1 MLPSRTPR
9 RDGSLHHRSRRWL
22 LLAALLT
29 LAACSSESATPDH
42 GIYGAWSGQTSRKGT
57 RYSFGGTSWAESVPA
72 TAWKWNLQACP
83 GGAMM
88 EVALG
93 CWLPL
98 TSNADGTL
106 SFTPQAWC
114 NSTSTSNSIRIV
126 AKGGSIGL
134 KIVKDIPTLQGELLS
149 EIEKLPADGTY
160 NLDTW
165 TLTASDYYGELKQI
179 CPQAHVEPVPQV
191 DYSAVAKC
199 AEIVDR
205 HYQANDR
212 TIALSASGFDPACMQ
227 IAAGQTVT
235 FTGEFS
241 KQALKSGVF
250 GNLAAGAAANP
261 LGLMLGGTQVAVTY
275 PRPGDYLF
283 HSPAEGHPVGMIR
296 VR

>member
-1 MLPSRTPR
+1 VI
-9 RDGSLHHRSRRWL
+9 
-22 LLAALLT
+22 AALLA
-29 LAACSSESATPDH
+29 LGSCSSETATSDH
-42 GIYGAWSGQTSRKGT
+42 GIYGAWGGQTSRKGT

-98 TSNADGTL
+98 TSKADGTL
-106 SFTPQAWC
+106 SFTPEAWC
-114 NSTSTSNSIRIV
+114 NSTSAGKTIRIL
-126 AKGGSIGL
+126 AKGGSISIMTATG
-134 KIVKDIPTLQGELLS
+134 VVTLQGELLS
-149 EIEKLPADGTY
+149 EIEMLPGDGTY

-165 TLTASDYYGELKQI
+165 TPMASEHYAELKQA
-179 CPQAHVEPVPQV
+179 CPQAHYGPVPQV
-191 DYSAVAKC
+191 DHSAQAKC

-205 HYQANDR
+205 HFQANDR

-227 IAAGQTVT
+227 IAPGQSVT
-235 FTGEFS
+235 FTGVFS
-241 KQALKSGVF
+241 KQSLQPGVF

-261 LGLMLGGTQVAVTY
+261 LGLKLAGTTAQVTY

-283 HSPAEGHPVGMIR
+283 HSPATGHPVGLIR

>member
-1 MLPSRTPR
+1 MPPGRTSRS
-9 RDGSLHHRSRRWL
+9 DGSLDLGPRRWL
-22 LLAALLT
+22 VLAALLA
-29 LAACSSESATPDH
+29 LGACSSDTATPDH
-42 GIYGAWSGQTSRKGT
+42 GIYGAWHGQTSRKGT
-57 RYSFGGTSWAESVPA
+57 RYSFGGISVAESVPA
-72 TAWKWNLQACP
+72 AKWKWNLLPCS

-88 EVALG
+88 EVALN

-98 TSNADGTL
+98 ISNADGTL
-106 SFTPQAWC
+106 SFTPEAWC
-114 NSTSTSNSIRIV
+114 NSTSTSNSLRIV

-165 TLTASDYYGELKQI
+165 TLTASEHYGELKQA
-179 CPQAHVEPVPQV
+179 CPQAQTGPVPQV

-199 AEIVDR
+199 AEIVDL
-205 HYQANDR
+205 HYPANDR
-212 TIALSASGFDPACMQ
+212 TIALSASGFEPACVQ
-227 IAAGQTVT
+227 IAIGQSVT
-235 FTGEFS
+235 FTGDFS
-241 KQALKSGVF
+241 KQSLQPGVF

-261 LGLMLGGTQVAVTY
+261 LGVKLGGTTAQVTY

-283 HSPAEGHPVGMIR
+283 HSLAAGKPAGLIR

>member
-1 MLPSRTPR
+1 MPPGRTSR
-9 RDGSLHHRSRRWL
+9 RDGSLDLGPRRWL
-22 LLAALLT
+22 VLAALLA
-29 LAACSSESATPDH
+29 LGACGSDTGSSDH
-42 GIYGAWSGQTSRKGT
+42 GIYGAWHGQASRKGT
-57 RYSFGGTSWAESVPA
+57 RYSFGGTSWAETVPA

-114 NSTSTSNSIRIV
+114 NSTSAGKTIRIL

-134 KIVKDIPTLQGELLS
+134 KIVKDIQTLQGELLS
-149 EIEKLPADGTY
+149 EIEKLPGDGTY

-165 TLTASDYYGELKQI
+165 TLTASDYYGELKQA
-179 CPQAHVEPVPQV
+179 CVQAHSEPVPQE
-191 DYSAVAKC
+191 DHSAQAKC
-199 AEIVDR
+199 AAIVDL
-205 HYQANDR
+205 HYPANDR
-212 TIALSASGFDPACMQ
+212 TIALSASGFEPACIQ
-227 IAAGQTVT
+227 IAPGQSVT
-235 FTGEFS
+235 FTGDFS
-241 KQALKSGVF
+241 KQSLQPGVF

-261 LGLMLGGTQVAVTY
+261 LGLKLGGTTAQVTY

-283 HSPAEGHPVGMIR
+283 HSPATGHPVGLIR